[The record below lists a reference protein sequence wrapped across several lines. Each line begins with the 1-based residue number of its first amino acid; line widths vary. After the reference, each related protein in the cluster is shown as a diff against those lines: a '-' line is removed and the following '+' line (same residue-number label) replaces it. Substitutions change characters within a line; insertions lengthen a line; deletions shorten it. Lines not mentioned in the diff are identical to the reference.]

1 VLPGHGTSTHY
12 FSCSCGP
19 GATSTKSALGHVTP
33 NLCFC
38 ILEGSMGHIVHNSA
52 SGVRNIDALFFMLEW
67 ALCVFHKKCTG
78 TCYIEPVFLHPV
90 GSMAHVVHSGASGL

>member
-1 VLPGHGTSTHY
+1 
-12 FSCSCGP
+12 
-19 GATSTKSALGHVTP
+19 
-33 NLCFC
+33 
-38 ILEGSMGHIVHNSA
+38 MGHIVHNGA

-90 GSMAHVVHSGASGL
+90 GSMAHVVDLGCDTSRHYFSCSGSHWHGFHK

>member
-1 VLPGHGTSTHY
+1 MLMWAWCDFHKKRPGTRYAKLVFLH
-12 FSCSCGP
+12 
-19 GATSTKSALGHVTP
+19 
-33 NLCFC
+33 
-38 ILEGSMGHIVHNSA
+38 LEGSMGHIVHNGA